1 MPGEHAHELTPT
13 HADLAAPV
21 VRLISELRPD
31 IGLAIVASLVVQALD
46 EGADAVLD
54 AEWARQRQDAYPGA
68 IRATHRRHT
77 SRRVTAPETPPRT
90 LEDIGADYMARRR
103 LEIVR

>member
-21 VRLISELRPD
+21 VALIHELRPD

-54 AEWARQRQDAYPGA
+54 AEWARQRQAAWPEA
-68 IRATHRRHT
+68 VKLAHSRHT
-77 SRRVTAPETPPRT
+77 GRYVASTPRT
-90 LEDIGADYMARRR
+90 LEDIGADYTARPH

>member
-1 MPGEHAHELTPT
+1 MSRERVRPLTPT

-31 IGLAIVASLVVQALD
+31 LPLPVIASLTVQALD

-54 AEWARQRQDAYPGA
+54 AEWSRQRQAAYPAA
-68 IRATHRRHT
+68 IAAAHRRHT
-77 SRRVTAPETPPRT
+77 GRGVTAPRTPPRS
-90 LEDIGADYMARRR
+90 LEDIGADHMARTAPAWR
-103 LEIVR
+103 